1 MKLPKRLSELLK
13 RKQAFIDSQRV
24 KLESTIV
31 RLQSQL
37 FSDILTEL
45 IPGLDV
51 KDGQI
56 LETTKNYRLLSVLD
70 KTYKDFQAGSTST
83 LLNQVTYTTSRIGTL
98 SGNYYKAVL
107 SADLMARFESV
118 VARTDKLINLRLG
131 LDGGKLVR
139 GGFLKSLFESNT
151 VGTELKNMTAKAI
164 TSGLSMKDF
173 TKQLRDAVTGVDK
186 KVGAMERQFQGFTY
200 DLYQEYDRAYN
211 LTIGNEFGFTYFI
224 YQGGLI
230 DDSREF
236 CVEHNGKVYSI
247 EEAKDWINWVSPT
260 TGEKPS
266 YIASFPGYDPMLNFG
281 GFRCRHFGGFIDDD
295 LAKQMRPEL
304 QYSQGE

>member
-1 MKLPKRLSELLK
+1 MKFPKRLSELLK

-37 FSDILTEL
+37 FSDIIAEL
-45 IPGLDV
+45 IPELDT
-51 KDGQI
+51 KDGMI

-70 KTYKDFQAGSTST
+70 KTYKDFQNNSTSV
-83 LLNQVTYTTSRIGTL
+83 LLNQVVQTTSRIGTL
-98 SGNYYKAVL
+98 SGNYFKAAL
-107 SADLMARFESV
+107 TADLMARFESV

-164 TSGLSMKDF
+164 TSGVGMKDF
-173 TKQLRDAVTGVDK
+173 TKQLRDAVMGVDK
-186 KVGAMERQFQGFTY
+186 KLGAMERQFQRYTY
-200 DLYQEYDRAYN
+200 DIYQQYDRAYN
-211 LTIGNEFGFTYFI
+211 QELGNEFGFRYFI

-230 DDSREF
+230 EDSREF
-236 CVEHNGKVYSI
+236 CVEHNGKVFSK
-247 EEAKDWINWVSPT
+247 EETKEWATWVSPT
-260 TGEKPS
+260 TGEVPS
-266 YIASFPGYDPMLNFG
+266 YLGYPGYDPLIDFG
-281 GFRCRHFGGFIDDD
+281 GYNCRHFAGWIDDD